1 MYPDHDTIFEE
12 YMQHPTM
19 SRSRHEDKLAQ
30 STGLLEL
37 HYDNMRKRQME
48 RQQAA
53 CHIKPPTMNRPF
65 NATVGYGGFIPGK
78 GEGNLVGCTHGRGS
92 QLAKESRPLPP
103 CGSGLLF
110 TIGRA
115 QSLPSLKASET
126 SLPAAQKNLQELGYA
141 SPPRRSHR
149 DALDL

>member
-19 SRSRHEDKLAQ
+19 SRSRHEDILAQ
-30 STGLLEL
+30 STGLLEV
-37 HYDNMRKRQME
+37 HYESMRKRQME
-48 RQQAA
+48 RWQAA

-78 GEGNLVGCTHGRGS
+78 GEGNVVGCTHGRGS
-92 QLAKESRPLPP
+92 QLAQESRPLPP
-103 CGSGLLF
+103 CGSGVLF

-115 QSLPSLKASET
+115 QSLPSLKASVA
-126 SLPAAQKNLQELGYA
+126 SSPAAQKSLHELAYT
-141 SPPRRSHR
+141 SPPRLSHC
-149 DALDL
+149 DDLSL